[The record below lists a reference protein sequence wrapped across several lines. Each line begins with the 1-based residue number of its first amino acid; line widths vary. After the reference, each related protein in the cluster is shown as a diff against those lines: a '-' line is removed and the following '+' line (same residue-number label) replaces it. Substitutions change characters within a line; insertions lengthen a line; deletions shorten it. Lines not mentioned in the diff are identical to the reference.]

1 MSLFSF
7 FISENRVEF
16 DLKELGSIDDF
27 LSRLKNKPFLRENWA
42 NLFFIIIIAIPFSIF
57 FVQGLL
63 YGFDELEHSALTG
76 LFISA
81 FFYNL
86 FIILIVI
93 FILMNMK
100 LRLTPTLLYLGLIFM
115 VIFFILYLPGMYG
128 GDVNQVVYTGAQC
141 LWEGKNPY
149 DPNELYIQH
158 GSPTGAGVFHEGTY
172 PYLPVDLLSYGLILG
187 IFNLISSFLVN
198 GDVPIWLPGFN
209 DVGLTLANLILTAI
223 GCLFTY
229 FLFPED
235 RFQGPILAL
244 LLMIPF
250 VWSSAPLMMLYAIIG
265 FYFYQSSFKNKE
277 YFVIL
282 FFTLSALSKYFAG
295 IFLVA
300 IWITFLYEKEWKKVI
315 AAPGIPIF
323 MFLIVSL
330 PFNFIW
336 VLESTVLFYNSARR
350 HIEDGS
356 LGGTIVAEFARYF
369 DLIDIIGI
377 LTLIGLILI
386 FIIGMFI
393 KKNTELRLVV
403 MSLLSLLVINSFAV
417 PFLAIAIFGVILF
430 DYTLITSSQR
440 EKSTIMKE
448 EPIESIPESDPLQI

>member
-1 MSLFSF
+1 M
-7 FISENRVEF
+7 
-16 DLKELGSIDDF
+16 KELGSNDDF
-27 LSRLKNKPFLRENWA
+27 LSRLKNKPFLKENWA

-57 FVQGLL
+57 FIQGLL
-63 YGFDELEHSALTG
+63 YGFNELEHSAVTG

-86 FIILIVI
+86 FIILIIV
-93 FILMNMK
+93 FVLMNMK

-149 DPNELYIQH
+149 DPNELYIKH

-187 IFNLISSFLVN
+187 IFNLISSVLVN

-209 DVGLTLANLILTAI
+209 DVGLTLANLIFTAI

-235 RFQGPILAL
+235 RFQGPIIAFLM
-244 LLMIPF
+244 MIPF
-250 VWSSAPLMMLYAIIG
+250 VWSSAPLMLLYAIIG
-265 FYFYQSSFKNKE
+265 FYFYQSSLKYKD

-282 FFTLSALSKYFAG
+282 FFSLSALSKYFAG

-300 IWITFLYEKEWKKVI
+300 IWITYLHEKSWKKII
-315 AAPGIPIF
+315 AAPGIPF
-323 MFLIVSL
+323 LGFLIVSL
-330 PFNFIW
+330 PFNILW
-336 VLESTVLFYNSARR
+336 VLESTVLFYNSERR
-350 HIEDGS
+350 QIEDGS
-356 LGGTIVAEFARYF
+356 LGGTIVAEFARAF
-369 DLIDIIGI
+369 NLIEIIGI

-386 FIIGMFI
+386 FLIGIFI
-393 KKNTELRLVV
+393 KKNTELRLIV
-403 MSLLSLLVINSFAV
+403 MSLLSLLVINSFAL
-417 PFLAIAIFGVILF
+417 PFLAIALFGVILF
-430 DYTLITSSQR
+430 DYILITSSQR
-440 EKSTIMKE
+440 EKFAIVKKK
-448 EPIESIPESDPLQI
+448 PIELVPESDSM